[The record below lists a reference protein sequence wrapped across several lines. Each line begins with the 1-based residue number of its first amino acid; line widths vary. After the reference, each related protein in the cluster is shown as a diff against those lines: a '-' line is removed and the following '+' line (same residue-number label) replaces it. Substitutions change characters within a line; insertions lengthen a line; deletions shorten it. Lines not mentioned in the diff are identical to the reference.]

1 MSTKTNFSSKTV
13 TASVVFS
20 FDDMEAMQVAFEAQ
34 AMEFAEYM
42 EDEKLEQIKEVAAK
56 LGIDISAIDID
67 TPIKVSSNG
76 SISKAELFG
85 QDNDDLSRLEDV
97 DLALPS
103 SLVKP
108 AGGESSLSGLTE
120 AEEKELEELEALEAE
135 GKA

>member
-20 FDDMEAMQVAFEAQ
+20 FDDMEAMQIAFEAQ
-34 AMEFAEYM
+34 AIEFAD
-42 EDEKLEQIKEVAAK
+42 DENHEGLRKIKEVAAK
-56 LGIDISAIDID
+56 LGIDISAIGIN

-76 SISKAELFG
+76 SISKADNYELNVSVPLTPYS
-85 QDNDDLSRLEDV
+85 DI
-97 DLALPS
+97 PS

-108 AGGESSLSGLTE
+108 ADGESSLSGLTE

>member
-34 AMEFAEYM
+34 AMEFAEDM
-42 EDEKLEQIKEVAAK
+42 ESEKLEQIKEVAAK

-67 TPIKVSSNG
+67 TPIKVSANG
-76 SISKAELFG
+76 SISKAGVLAGF
-85 QDNDDLSRLEDV
+85 DHDVALLKNDV
-97 DLALPS
+97 PS

-108 AGGESSLSGLTE
+108 EGGESSLSGLTE
-120 AEEKELEELEALEAE
+120 AEEKELEELEALESE
-135 GKA
+135 GKG